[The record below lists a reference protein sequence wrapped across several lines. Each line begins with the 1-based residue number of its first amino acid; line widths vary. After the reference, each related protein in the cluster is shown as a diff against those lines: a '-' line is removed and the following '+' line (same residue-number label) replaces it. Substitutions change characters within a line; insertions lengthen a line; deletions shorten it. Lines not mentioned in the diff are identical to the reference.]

1 MVNRTNR
8 LTKSFTIEKPF
19 PMEPNVPNVPRG
31 RIMRLYELIRVGRLD
46 QVKIRN
52 KIEIGVA
59 LLLSSEMVHFK

>member
-1 MVNRTNR
+1 MVNRTDWTNR
-8 LTKSFTIEKPF
+8 LAKSFTIEKPF
-19 PMEPNVPNVPRG
+19 PMEANVPRG